1 MKVQESNHKHSWVR
15 PQRMFFNAGKTRSIA
30 ARKKILKLLKEVILV
45 EEKSIHEALSKDLG
59 KSTSETFLSE
69 LGLVITEIDYFIRH
83 LSQLA
88 KPKRVKSS
96 LLNWPSKDYII
107 PEPYGV
113 MLHIS
118 PWNYPFQLVFTP
130 LIGAVAAGNTV
141 VVKPSELAPH
151 TANCIEN
158 IIKLTFPP
166 QWVTVVKG
174 GPEIGKSLLEERWDY
189 IMYTGGVR
197 VAKIVAQAAAEHL
210 TPTMLEL
217 GGKNPCVVDHTAQ
230 IQVTARR
237 IVFGKFLNCG
247 QTCIA
252 PDYILVHESVKEQL
266 IVAMIAAIQKSY
278 GDDES
283 KSDDYGHIINTH
295 HFDRLQNLL
304 DRQRIRYGGKTIAK
318 NRYIQPTL
326 VELDDINNPLM
337 EEEIFG
343 PILPILTFQTDEDL
357 KTIIQRYEKP
367 LSFYVFSQR
376 SRWSKSIMHRFSYGG
391 GIINDTLLQFTN
403 RNLPFGGIGKSG
415 MGAYHGKHSFFAFSH
430 NKPYIKRRTWP
441 DPSLRY
447 APYENQ
453 KKMGFLKKLVNWL
466 G

>member
-1 MKVQESNHKHSWVR
+1 MKRGVFPNRNPLVLA
-15 PQRMFFNAGKTRSIA
+15 QRQFFDIGGTRSLQ
-30 ARKKILKLLKEVILV
+30 ARRKVLQTLKQVILV
-45 EEKSIHEALSKDLG
+45 EEKAINEALKKDLG
-59 KSTSETFLSE
+59 KSSSETFLSE
-69 LGLVITEIDYFIRH
+69 VGLVLTEIDYFNRH
-83 LSQLA
+83 LQQLA
-88 KPKRVKSS
+88 KPKRVTNS
-96 LLNWPSKDYII
+96 LLNWPSKDYVV

-130 LIGAVAAGNTV
+130 LIGAIAAGNTV

-151 TANCIEN
+151 TADCIEK
-158 IIKLTFPP
+158 IIKLVFPP
-166 QWVTVVKG
+166 EWVTVVQG

-197 VAKIVAQAAAEHL
+197 VAKIVAQAAAKHL

-217 GGKNPCVVDHTAQ
+217 GGKNPCVVDHTAR
-230 IQVTARR
+230 IRVAARR

-252 PDYILVHESVKEQL
+252 PDYVLVHKSVKESL
-266 IVAMIAAIQKSY
+266 ITGMITSIQESY
-278 GDDES
+278 GADES
-283 KSDDYGHIINTH
+283 KSDDYGHIINIH

-304 DRQRIRYGGKTIAK
+304 DRQSIRYGGKIIAK
-318 NRYIQPTL
+318 KRYIQPTL
-326 VELDDINNPLM
+326 VEVSDTNNALM
-337 EEEIFG
+337 GEEIFG
-343 PILPILTFQTDEDL
+343 PILPILTYQTDEDL
-357 KTIIQRYEKP
+357 KATIQQYEKP

-376 SRWSKSIMHRFSYGG
+376 KRWAKNLMRTYSYGG

-415 MGAYHGKHSFFAFSH
+415 MGAYHGKHSFNAFSH
-430 NKPYIKRRTWP
+430 DKPFIHRSSWP
-441 DPSLRY
+441 DPSMRY
-447 APYENQ
+447 APYK
-453 KKMGFLKKLVNWL
+453 KKMKFLKPLLKWL

>member
-1 MKVQESNHKHSWVR
+1 MKRDVFPNRKPLVLA
-15 PQRMFFNAGKTRSIA
+15 QRQFFDIGGTRSLQ
-30 ARKKILKLLKEVILV
+30 ARRKVLQTLKKFILV
-45 EEKSIHEALSKDLG
+45 EEQAINEALKKDLG
-59 KSTSETFLSE
+59 KSSSETFLSE
-69 LGLVITEIDYFIRH
+69 VGLVLTEIDFFKRH
-83 LSQLA
+83 LQKLA
-88 KPKRVKSS
+88 KPKRVTSS
-96 LLNWPSKDYII
+96 LLNWPSKDYLI

-130 LIGAVAAGNTV
+130 LIGAIAAGNTV

-151 TANCIEN
+151 TADCIEK
-158 IIKLTFPP
+158 IINLVFPP
-166 QWVTVVKG
+166 EWVTVVKG
-174 GPEIGKSLLEERWDY
+174 GPEIGKSLLEEQWDY

-197 VAKIVAQAAAEHL
+197 VAKIVAQAAAKHL

-217 GGKNPCVVDHTAQ
+217 GGKNPCVVDHTAR
-230 IQVTARR
+230 IRVAARR

-252 PDYILVHESVKEQL
+252 PDYILVHESVKESL
-266 IVAMIAAIQKSY
+266 IAGIIASIKKSY
-278 GDDES
+278 GADES
-283 KSDDYGHIINTH
+283 RSDDYGHIINIH

-304 DRQRIRYGGKTIAK
+304 DRQSIRYGGKTNAN
-318 NRYIQPTL
+318 NRYIQPTI
-326 VELDDINNPLM
+326 VEVKDTTNSLM

-343 PILPILTFQTDEDL
+343 PILPILTYQTDEDL
-357 KTIIQRYEKP
+357 KAIIQQYEKP

-376 SRWSKSIMHRFSYGG
+376 KRWAKNLMHTYSYGG

-403 RNLPFGGIGKSG
+403 RNLPFGGIGQSG

-430 NKPYIKRRTWP
+430 DKPFIQRSSWP
-441 DPSLRY
+441 DPSMRY
-447 APYENQ
+447 APYK
-453 KKMGFLKKLVNWL
+453 KKMKFLKPLLKWL

>member
-1 MKVQESNHKHSWVR
+1 
-15 PQRMFFNAGKTRSIA
+15 
-30 ARKKILKLLKEVILV
+30 
-45 EEKSIHEALSKDLG
+45 
-59 KSTSETFLSE
+59 
-69 LGLVITEIDYFIRH
+69 
-83 LSQLA
+83 
-88 KPKRVKSS
+88 
-96 LLNWPSKDYII
+96 
-107 PEPYGV
+107 
-113 MLHIS
+113 ML
-118 PWNYPFQLVFTP
+118 
-130 LIGAVAAGNTV
+130 
-141 VVKPSELAPH
+141 
-151 TANCIEN
+151 
-158 IIKLTFPP
+158 
-166 QWVTVVKG
+166 
-174 GPEIGKSLLEERWDY
+174 
-189 IMYTGGVR
+189 
-197 VAKIVAQAAAEHL
+197 
-210 TPTMLEL
+210 
-217 GGKNPCVVDHTAQ
+217 
-230 IQVTARR
+230 
-237 IVFGKFLNCG
+237 
-247 QTCIA
+247 
-252 PDYILVHESVKEQL
+252 
-266 IVAMIAAIQKSY
+266 AAIQKSY

>member
-1 MKVQESNHKHSWVR
+1 MKRVDYPNRK
-15 PQRMFFNAGKTRSIA
+15 PLLLTQRQFFDNGGTRSLQ
-30 ARKKILKLLKEVILV
+30 ARRKVLQTLKKFILV
-45 EEKSIHEALSKDLG
+45 EEQAINEALKKDLG
-59 KSTSETFLSE
+59 KSSSETFLSE
-69 LGLVITEIDYFIRH
+69 VGLVLSEIDFFKRH
-83 LSQLA
+83 LQQLA
-88 KPKRVKSS
+88 KPKRVTSS
-96 LLNWPSKDYII
+96 LLNWPSKDYLV

-130 LIGAVAAGNTV
+130 LIGAIAAGNTV

-151 TANCIEN
+151 TADCIEK
-158 IIKLTFPP
+158 IINLVFPP
-166 QWVTVVKG
+166 EWVTVVQG

-197 VAKIVAQAAAEHL
+197 VAKIVAQAAAKHL

-217 GGKNPCVVDHTAQ
+217 GGKNPCVVDHTAR
-230 IQVTARR
+230 VRVAARR

-252 PDYILVHESVKEQL
+252 PDYILVHESVKESL
-266 IVAMIAAIQKSY
+266 IAALIASIQESY
-278 GDDES
+278 GADEF
-283 KSDDYGHIINTH
+283 KSEDYGHIINIH

-304 DRQRIRYGGKTIAK
+304 DRQRIRYGGKTNAK
-318 NRYIQPTL
+318 NRYIQPSL
-326 VELDDINNPLM
+326 VEVIDTNNALM

-343 PILPILTFQTDEDL
+343 PILPILTYQTDEDL
-357 KTIIQRYEKP
+357 KAIIKQYEKP

-376 SRWSKSIMHRFSYGG
+376 KRWAKNLMHTYSYGG
-391 GIINDTLLQFTN
+391 GIINDTLLQFAN

-415 MGAYHGKHSFFAFSH
+415 MGAYHGKHSFNAFSH
-430 NKPYIKRRTWP
+430 NKPFIQRSSWP
-441 DPSLRY
+441 DPSMRY
-447 APYENQ
+447 APYKN
-453 KKMGFLKKLVNWL
+453 KMKFLKPLLKWL

>member
-1 MKVQESNHKHSWVR
+1 MKRDVFPNRKPLVLA
-15 PQRMFFNAGKTRSIA
+15 QRKFFDNGGTRSLE
-30 ARKKILKLLKEVILV
+30 ARRQMLQMLKQVILV
-45 EEKSIHEALSKDLG
+45 EEEAINEALKKDLG
-59 KSTSETFLSE
+59 KSSSETFLSE
-69 LGLVITEIDYFIRH
+69 VGLVLTEIDYFKRH
-83 LSQLA
+83 LKQLA
-88 KPKRVKSS
+88 KPKRVTNS
-96 LLNWPSKDYII
+96 LLNWPSKDFIT

-130 LIGAVAAGNTV
+130 LVGAIAAGNTV

-151 TANCIEN
+151 TADCIEK
-158 IIKLTFPP
+158 IVKLAFPP
-166 QWVTVVKG
+166 EWVTVVQG

-189 IMYTGGVR
+189 IVYTGGVR
-197 VAKIVAQAAAEHL
+197 VAKIVAQAAAKHL

-230 IQVTARR
+230 IQVAARR

-252 PDYILVHESVKEQL
+252 PDYILVHESVKESL
-266 IVAMIAAIQKSY
+266 ITAMIRAIIDSY
-278 GDDES
+278 GEDES
-283 KSDDYGHIINTH
+283 QSDDYGHIINAN
-295 HFDRLQNLL
+295 HFDRLQSLL
-304 DRQRIRYGGKTIAK
+304 NQQNIKYGGKTIAK

-326 VELDDINNPLM
+326 VEVSDTNNALM

-343 PILPILTFQTDEDL
+343 PILPILTYQTDEDL
-357 KTIIQRYEKP
+357 RTIIQQYEKP
-367 LSFYVFSQR
+367 LSFYVFSKR
-376 SRWSKSIMHRFSYGG
+376 KRWAKNLMNSYSYGG

-415 MGAYHGKHSFFAFSH
+415 MGAYHGKHSFHAFSH
-430 NKPYIKRRTWP
+430 DKPFIHRSSWP
-441 DPSLRY
+441 DPSMRY
-447 APYENQ
+447 APYK
-453 KKMGFLKKLVNWL
+453 KKMKFLKPLLKWL

>member
-1 MKVQESNHKHSWVR
+1 MKRVDYPNRK
-15 PQRMFFNAGKTRSIA
+15 PLLLTQRQFFDNGGTRSLQER
-30 ARKKILKLLKEVILV
+30 RKVLQTLKKFILV
-45 EEKSIHEALSKDLG
+45 EEQAINEALKKDLG
-59 KSTSETFLSE
+59 KSSSETFLSE
-69 LGLVITEIDYFIRH
+69 VGLVLTEIDFFKRH
-83 LSQLA
+83 LQQLA
-88 KPKRVKSS
+88 KPKRVTSS
-96 LLNWPSKDYII
+96 LLNWPSKDYLI

-130 LIGAVAAGNTV
+130 LVGAIAAGNTV

-151 TANCIEN
+151 TADCIEK
-158 IIKLTFPP
+158 IINLVFPP
-166 QWVTVVKG
+166 QWVTVVQG

-197 VAKIVAQAAAEHL
+197 VAKIVAQAAAKHL

-217 GGKNPCVVDHTAQ
+217 GGKNPCIVDHTSRVRVA
-230 IQVTARR
+230 ARR

-252 PDYILVHESVKEQL
+252 PDYILVHESVKESL
-266 IVAMIAAIQKSY
+266 IAALCASIQESY
-278 GDDES
+278 GADEF
-283 KSDDYGHIINTH
+283 KSEDYGHIINIH

-304 DRQRIRYGGKTIAK
+304 DRQRIRYGGKTNAK
-318 NRYIQPTL
+318 NRYIQPSL
-326 VELDDINNPLM
+326 VEVSDTNNVLM

-343 PILPILTFQTDEDL
+343 PILPILTYQTDEDL
-357 KTIIQRYEKP
+357 KAIIKQYEKP

-376 SRWSKSIMHRFSYGG
+376 KRWAKNLMLTYSYGG
-391 GIINDTLLQFTN
+391 GIINDTLMQFTN

-415 MGAYHGKHSFFAFSH
+415 TGAYHGKHSFNAFSH
-430 NKPYIKRRTWP
+430 NKPFIQRSSWP
-441 DPSLRY
+441 DPSMRY
-447 APYENQ
+447 APYKN
-453 KKMGFLKKLVNWL
+453 KMKFLKPLLKWL

>member
-1 MKVQESNHKHSWVR
+1 MKVIESNHNRSWAR
-15 PQRMFFNAGKTRSIA
+15 PQRMFFNEGKTRSIA

-45 EEKSIHEALSKDLG
+45 EENSINEALSKDLG

-88 KPKRVKSS
+88 EPKRVKSS
-96 LLNWPSKDYII
+96 LLNWPSKDYIV

-166 QWVTVVKG
+166 EWVTVVQG

-217 GGKNPCVVDHTAQ
+217 GGKNPCIVDQTAS
-230 IQVTARR
+230 IKVAARR

-252 PDYILVHESVKEQL
+252 PDYVLVHASVKQPL
-266 IVAMIAAIQKSY
+266 IEAMIDAIKESY
-278 GDDES
+278 GTDQS
-283 KSDDYGHIINTH
+283 ISSDYGRIIDDR
-295 HFDRLQNLL
+295 HFSRLQKLL
-304 DRQRIRYGGKTIAK
+304 HNQKIHFGGKTNNK
-318 NRYIQPTL
+318 KRYIQPTL
-326 VELDDINNPLM
+326 IALDNIDNPLM

-343 PILPILTFQTDEDL
+343 PLLPIISYQKDAEFDA
-357 KTIIQRYEKP
+357 IIQRYEKP

-403 RNLPFGGIGKSG
+403 RNLPFGGVGKSG

-430 NKPYIKRRTWP
+430 NKPFIKRRSWP

-447 APYENQ
+447 APYQNQ
-453 KKMGFLKKLVNWL
+453 KKMSILKKFVNWL